1 MYRTSV
7 RLAAALLLAV
17 GLLFS
22 NAPGAGAAAR
32 KKPRT
37 EAKASAKKPSK
48 KDSKK
53 ESKKESKKRDDRT
66 AKRKK
71 ADTRSRTVAK
81 KSSKKDD
88 EDARATRRRRE
99 QPRPVVASKASDVD
113 EEEAE
118 EPAGPR
124 PANRLVADIAPTR
137 VVQIQNALIQ
147 KGLLVGPP
155 TGVYDQAT
163 FSAMATFQSRN
174 GWNANGNPTA
184 DALKALGVP
193 KNSGRPLY
201 TATRAVDAT
210 APPR

>member
-22 NAPGAGAAAR
+22 NAPGAGAAAK

-48 KDSKK
+48 KD
-53 ESKKESKKRDDRT
+53 SKKESKKRDDRT

-99 QPRPVVASKASDVD
+99 QPRPAVASKASDVD
-113 EEEAE
+113 EEEEAE

-124 PANRLVADIAPTR
+124 PANRLVAEIAPTR

-163 FSAMATFQSRN
+163 FTAMATFQSRN

-184 DALKALGVP
+184 DSLKALGVP

>member
-22 NAPGAGAAAR
+22 NAPGAGAAAK

-37 EAKASAKKPSK
+37 QAKASAKKPSK
-48 KDSKK
+48 KD
-53 ESKKESKKRDDRT
+53 SKKESKKRDDRT

-88 EDARATRRRRE
+88 DEDARATRRRRE

-113 EEEAE
+113 EEEEAE

-163 FSAMATFQSRN
+163 FTAMATFQSRN